1 MIQLIRHQF
10 SRKRGALSGFLD
22 DEQIRDHVEERE
34 LLEIVREDQLDILS
48 MPKKKNA
55 MDLHVDELIAQ
66 YRNLTTGVNPASVH
80 HALPRKVEMSA
91 DNAHALL
98 SKIKGE
104 AKEDSENDEAFSD
117 INSRGDASKPECF
130 VDRERFFEG
139 MTKDQKVAGE
149 FMLNKLDKSE
159 HNDQLLML
167 LHGPPGT
174 GKTFLIERLRKMT
187 NVKMRITATSGVAA
201 MSLHGT
207 TIDHFLGKGRGKRKK
222 KMSKLETVRRNL
234 GTDTTLLVLDE
245 VSMLGCAKLLEL
257 DTTLQKLKK
266 SSAPFGGLDVVIIGD
281 FAQLPPVKQTSLIEA
296 MVSSLLLHT
305 PATEIT
311 LKTTALF
318 SRFRKFELQEFTRCK
333 SRSPL
338 SSLLR
343 QFRNCLSRIGS
354 LTAEDI
360 KRIGILDG
368 QTLTKDSK
376 FGDATF
382 LVSTRKE
389 KDAIISFA
397 GKMWAEENNR
407 PLYWWFKRPV
417 SFSGCSE
424 DADDIAQSMHRR
436 CSGAKEY
443 YIQGCGATLKHN
455 IAPSWLC

>member
-1 MIQLIRHQF
+1 MVRDIDDYIYRGPEFAALSPFTYKAVVTKVRKSEINRRSSRKFKAGHRPHLAVNFQSDHPQYDTHVQRSRAKFSIIQFIGMQIPKNPGLRPECDSQIPTWERKMTKLCNFIEAVYLPWKDPQRGFRPYQEVLAELREFKFGSGDGHSSSANSFVNQHVVRTIGFALKNKGISYEAKKMIQLIRHQF

-80 HALPRKVEMSA
+80 HAPARKVEMSA

-222 KMSKLETVRRNL
+222 KKSKLETVRR
-234 GTDTTLLVLDE
+234 
-245 VSMLGCAKLLEL
+245 
-257 DTTLQKLKK
+257 
-266 SSAPFGGLDVVIIGD
+266 
-281 FAQLPPVKQTSLIEA
+281 
-296 MVSSLLLHT
+296 
-305 PATEIT
+305 
-311 LKTTALF
+311 
-318 SRFRKFELQEFTRCK
+318 KF
-333 SRSPL
+333 
-338 SSLLR
+338 
-343 QFRNCLSRIGS
+343 
-354 LTAEDI
+354 
-360 KRIGILDG
+360 
-368 QTLTKDSK
+368 
-376 FGDATF
+376 
-382 LVSTRKE
+382 
-389 KDAIISFA
+389 
-397 GKMWAEENNR
+397 
-407 PLYWWFKRPV
+407 
-417 SFSGCSE
+417 
-424 DADDIAQSMHRR
+424 
-436 CSGAKEY
+436 
-443 YIQGCGATLKHN
+443 
-455 IAPSWLC
+455 